1 MNVEQ
6 EKSRMN
12 RVLMDK
18 IRKYIKDN
26 GLLISDVLK
35 DSEKLKLMVKRVGA

>member
-6 EKSRMN
+6 EKSRIN
-12 RVLMDK
+12 RVLIDK
-18 IRKYIKDN
+18 IKKYIKDN

>member
-1 MNVEQ
+1 MNAEQ
-6 EKSRMN
+6 EKSRIN

-18 IRKYIKDN
+18 IKKYIKDN

-35 DSEKLKLMVKRVGA
+35 DSEKLKLMAKM